1 MAGHSEISQAESN
14 GPERARPESVEG
26 RSESKGKSRSAFL
39 NRAKSLL
46 LVTRQPKIPL
56 PPQSADSPFP
66 PKVLNKP
73 KGGFMLWH
81 VYLLRLDHDCI
92 YVGSTND
99 LERRLVEHRGKTG
112 SRLTGSS
119 RTVELIYSESFTD
132 RSTALK
138 RERQLKGWTRAKK
151 LALAH
156 GAREELR
163 RLAKRRR

>member
-119 RTVELIYSESFTD
+119 RTVELNAPT
-132 RSTALK
+132 RLK
-138 RERQLKGWTRAKK
+138 RVKELPP
-151 LALAH
+151 ALGGEVRNTSRSPFKRH
-156 GAREELR
+156 YCKVTPF
-163 RLAKRRR
+163 RLPAPA